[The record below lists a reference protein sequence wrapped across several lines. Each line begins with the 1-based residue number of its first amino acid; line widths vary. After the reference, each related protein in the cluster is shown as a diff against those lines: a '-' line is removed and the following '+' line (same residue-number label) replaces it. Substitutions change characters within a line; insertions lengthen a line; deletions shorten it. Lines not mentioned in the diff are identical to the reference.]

1 MRVTFTTKPVSRS
14 TRLDGHSS
22 LAIEWVANRLVRSRI
37 YRRIPVRI
45 PVALSLALVLA
56 VAGIAAA
63 QAPTSGSTAAKKTDV
78 QKPASRS
85 VSGTVKSA
93 SLGMVVVA
101 GRDKG
106 KDAEWTFT
114 VEPTTNIRKG
124 DKSIV
129 AGDLKPGDAVQV
141 RFTEQDGRAMARS
154 ILVKSKDAAAKK
166 TRS

>member
-1 MRVTFTTKPVSRS
+1 M
-14 TRLDGHSS
+14 L
-22 LAIEWVANRLVRSRI
+22 
-37 YRRIPVRI
+37 
-45 PVALSLALVLA
+45 VALALALVL
-56 VAGIAAA
+56 GISGVAAA
-63 QAPTSGSTAAKKTDV
+63 QAPTARSTAAKRTNI

-93 SLGMVVVA
+93 SLETVVVA
-101 GRDKG
+101 GRDQG
-106 KDAEWTFT
+106 RDAEWTFT

-154 ILVKSKDAAAKK
+154 ILVKGQDAAAKK

>member
-1 MRVTFTTKPVSRS
+1 M
-14 TRLDGHSS
+14 
-22 LAIEWVANRLVRSRI
+22 
-37 YRRIPVRI
+37 
-45 PVALSLALVLA
+45 PVALGLALVLGA
-56 VAGIAAA
+56 AGVAAA
-63 QAPTSGSTAAKKTDV
+63 QAPTSGSTAAKNTDV

-93 SLGMVVVA
+93 SLETVVVA

-106 KDAEWTFT
+106 KDAEWTFA
-114 VEPTTNIRKG
+114 VGPTTNIRKG

-141 RFTEQDGRAMARS
+141 RFTERDGRAVARS
-154 ILVKSKDAAAKK
+154 ILVKGKDAAAKK

>member
-1 MRVTFTTKPVSRS
+1 MPVV
-14 TRLDGHSS
+14 
-22 LAIEWVANRLVRSRI
+22 LA
-37 YRRIPVRI
+37 
-45 PVALSLALVLA
+45 LALVLGVVG
-56 VAGIAAA
+56 VATA
-63 QAPTSGSTAAKKTDV
+63 QAPPSGSTAAKKTDV

-93 SLGMVVVA
+93 SLETVVVA

-106 KDAEWTFT
+106 KDAEWTFV

-154 ILVKSKDAAAKK
+154 ILVKGKDATAKK

>member
-1 MRVTFTTKPVSRS
+1 M
-14 TRLDGHSS
+14 
-22 LAIEWVANRLVRSRI
+22 
-37 YRRIPVRI
+37 
-45 PVALSLALVLA
+45 PVALALALVLGI
-56 VAGIAAA
+56 AGVAAA

-93 SLGMVVVA
+93 SLETVVVA

-106 KDAEWTFT
+106 KDAEWTFA

-129 AGDLKPGDAVQV
+129 AGDLKPGDVVQV
-141 RFTEQDGRAMARS
+141 RFVEQDGRAVARS
-154 ILVKSKDAAAKK
+154 ILVKGKDTAARK

>member
-1 MRVTFTTKPVSRS
+1 M
-14 TRLDGHSS
+14 
-22 LAIEWVANRLVRSRI
+22 
-37 YRRIPVRI
+37 
-45 PVALSLALVLA
+45 PVALALALVLGI
-56 VAGIAAA
+56 AGVAAA

-93 SLGMVVVA
+93 SLETVVVA

-106 KDAEWTFT
+106 KDAEWTFA

-129 AGDLKPGDAVQV
+129 AGDLKPGDVVQV
-141 RFTEQDGRAMARS
+141 RFAEQDGRAVARS
-154 ILVKSKDAAAKK
+154 ILVKGKDAAARK

>member
-1 MRVTFTTKPVSRS
+1 M
-14 TRLDGHSS
+14 
-22 LAIEWVANRLVRSRI
+22 
-37 YRRIPVRI
+37 
-45 PVALSLALVLA
+45 PVALALALVLG
-56 VAGIAAA
+56 VAGVAAA

-93 SLGMVVVA
+93 SLETVVVT

-106 KDAEWTFT
+106 KDAEWTFA

-129 AGDLKPGDAVQV
+129 AGDLKPGDVVQV
-141 RFTEQDGRAMARS
+141 RFAEQDGRAVARS
-154 ILVKSKDAAAKK
+154 ILVKGKDAAARK

>member
-1 MRVTFTTKPVSRS
+1 M
-14 TRLDGHSS
+14 
-22 LAIEWVANRLVRSRI
+22 
-37 YRRIPVRI
+37 
-45 PVALSLALVLA
+45 PVALALALVLGI
-56 VAGIAAA
+56 AGVAAA

-93 SLGMVVVA
+93 SLETVVVA

-106 KDAEWTFT
+106 QDAEWTFA

-129 AGDLKPGDAVQV
+129 AGDLKPGDVVQV
-141 RFTEQDGRAMARS
+141 RFAEQDGRAVARS
-154 ILVKSKDAAAKK
+154 ILVKGKDAAARK